1 MTRLRFRRTHS
12 VLVLAALAGMGGCMV
27 GPDYQRPEVQHSER
41 FVGSRALEARHSL
54 PSNAPFERWWQGFGD
69 PVLDRLVDTALRQ
82 NLSLEQALARRT
94 QAQAFAQGAR
104 AQLLPE
110 GHADAGASRA
120 RRSLQDPQ
128 VATER
133 SVLPGFERSGTLY
146 DAGISSLWELDLA
159 GGLRRGAEA
168 ALAEYQAAQ
177 ADQAAARIQVAAGV
191 IDGYLLVRLLQAR
204 LGVAEEQVATQG
216 AILRLVEVLK
226 NRGLA
231 PDRELQQSRAELA
244 LAQASVPALRTRL
257 SAARNNLDVLLARLP
272 GTPDA
277 GLDAPAPL
285 PTAPRIEAAGGTAAL
300 LRGRPDLIVAERRL
314 AAANERIGQ
323 ALAEYYPKVSLS
335 ALIGSTTPHAGDLF
349 SGDSKQA
356 AATLGLRW
364 RLFDFGRVDA
374 EVQGA
379 KGAYAGLLAS
389 YREQVLEASAEVEN
403 SISALLEGE
412 RRAHLLGNSERARAQ
427 ARDAVLAGYRQG
439 NASHIE
445 LLETQARLQQA
456 QADRLDAAYD
466 AAASAVT
473 LYKALGGGWNGSIEA
488 DTTTSGSHHRSIA
501 LN

>member
-1 MTRLRFRRTHS
+1 M
-12 VLVLAALAGMGGCMV
+12 LAALAGMGGCMV
-27 GPDYQRPEVQHSER
+27 GPDYQQPEVQHNER
-41 FVGSRALEARHSL
+41 FVGARALQARNSL
-54 PSNAPFERWWQGFGD
+54 PSNTPFERWWQGFGN
-69 PVLDRLVDTALRQ
+69 PVLDNLVDTALRQ

-110 GHADAGASRA
+110 GHAGADASRA

-133 SVLPGFERSGTLY
+133 SVLPGFERTGTQY

-159 GGLRRGAEA
+159 GGLRRGAQA

-177 ADQAAARIQVAAGV
+177 ADEAAARIQVAAGV

-204 LGVAEEQVATQG
+204 LAVAEEQVLTQG
-216 AILRLVEVLK
+216 GIEHLVDVLK
-226 NRGLA
+226 TRGLA
-231 PDRELQQSRAELA
+231 PGRELQQSRAELA
-244 LAQASVPALRTRL
+244 LAQASVPALSARL
-257 SAARNNLDVLLARLP
+257 AAARNNLDVLLGRQP

-277 GLDAPAPL
+277 QLDTPTAL
-285 PTAPRIEAAGGTAAL
+285 PSAPRIEAAGGTTAL
-300 LRGRPDLIVAERRL
+300 LRGRPDLMVAERRL
-314 AAANERIGQ
+314 AATNARIGQ

-335 ALIGSTTPHAGDLF
+335 ALIGSTTSHASNLF
-349 SGDSKQA
+349 SGDSNQA

-389 YREQVLEASAEVEN
+389 YREQVLQASAEVEN

-412 RRAHLLGNSERARAQ
+412 RRARLLGDSERARAQ

-445 LLETQARLQQA
+445 LLETQARLQQV
-456 QADRLDAAYD
+456 QADRLDADYA
-466 AAASAVT
+466 AAASAVS
-473 LYKALGGGWNGSIEA
+473 LYKALGGGWHGSVDT
-488 DTTTSGSHHRSIA
+488 DTTAASSHHRSIA